1 MPAKTKYLF
10 FTAVF
15 LAGLLF
21 ARWHYDG
28 QKRTYNLT
36 EDDTGKKVNVS
47 LGSLIKLTL
56 PDHVD
61 GGFRF
66 DPIQYDHKIL
76 LLQIHRENSPA
87 PGSPS
92 GAPGVGIWQFV
103 AIRQGVTPI
112 SLTAARPWRKGIKVT
127 VFENKVMV
135 K

>member
-1 MPAKTKYLF
+1 MPVKTKYLF

-21 ARWHYDG
+21 ARWHYDV
-28 QKRTYNLT
+28 QTRTYNLT
-36 EDDTGKKVNVS
+36 EDDTGKTLGVS

-66 DPIQYDHKIL
+66 DSIRYDHKIL
-76 LLQIHRENSPA
+76 LLQLHRENSPA
-87 PGSPS
+87 PGSPRGAS
-92 GAPGVGIWQFV
+92 GMGIWQFV
-103 AIRQGVTPI
+103 AVKQGVTPI
-112 SLTAARPWRKGIKVT
+112 SLTASRPWRRGATVS